1 MTDQDNLRDKIADGV
16 LRMHRIIGTTGRTGR
31 VVCCSCDLT
40 WRDHAQYQRHLAQA
54 IIDEFGLTV
63 ETRVVH
69 KKTLDRDVL
78 ERLRRVIGTWREESE
93 WSNPSRSAGNAGTW
107 TPGTSEENANDPTD
121 AEDHATSSTP

>member
-1 MTDQDNLRDKIADGV
+1 MSDRNELLDRIEEVIWKRTTLPTDITV
-16 LRMHRIIGTTGRTGR
+16 L
-31 VVCCSCDLT
+31 V
-40 WRDHAQYQRHLAQA
+40 AQA

-63 ETRVVH
+63 ETRLVH

-93 WSNPSRSAGNAGTW
+93 WSHPTRSAGNAATW

>member
-1 MTDQDNLRDKIADGV
+1 MTDQDNLRDSIESIIEDKTYATAPDGYIA
-16 LRMHRIIGTTGRTGR
+16 GTEE
-31 VVCCSCDLT
+31 
-40 WRDHAQYQRHLAQA
+40 AAQA

-69 KKTLDRDVL
+69 KKTLDRNVL

-93 WSNPSRSAGNAGTW
+93 WSNPTRSAGSAGNAGTW
-107 TPGTSEENANDPTD
+107 TPGTSEENVNDPTD